1 MSNLSFQLRGPQAAR
16 LGPHYQRPLGEILVD
31 IGVLT
36 REQQLRA
43 LTIQSQCAAPFH
55 QVLLAEGLATQTEI
69 LHAQAAKW
77 EAIHLSAEQNP
88 PDISVTTLLDPAF
101 CLEHGVLP
109 WLKLGG
115 TLVIATSRPD
125 CFEDMR
131 SHLPDAFGP
140 VVMGLATEE
149 DIHTAIAS
157 AHAETLTQR
166 AETTVEHEESCRGL
180 HVIANRRQ
188 MLLAACA
195 ALLLGGL
202 VLMAPGVFYGLAAG
216 WAALTLIAVALM
228 KGAACVARL
237 MGPVM
242 PQKPAAPPPQALPR
256 ISILVPLYDET
267 SIAQTLVQRLRR
279 LTYPKSKLDIVLV
292 LEEADQQTHETLA
305 KTELP
310 PWIRTITVPGGS
322 LTTKPRAMN
331 YALGFCD
338 GEIVGIYDAEDNP
351 APDQLESV
359 AARFATAPPEVA
371 CLQGILD
378 FYNPRANWLA
388 RCFAVEYASWFRII
402 LPGLARLGFAIPLGG
417 TTVFFRREVLEK
429 LGGWDAHNV
438 TEDADLGMRLARR
451 GYRTEMVDTVTLEE
465 ANCRWWPWVR
475 QRSRWLKGYMCTYR
489 VHMRRP
495 ARLWRDLGPKRFIG
509 FQVFFLGALSQF
521 VLAPVLWSFWLV
533 VFGFPHPLSGWLSP
547 GAMGALTALFLLTE
561 ILGLIIGATAVASPR
576 HRHLMP
582 WVPTLMFYFPLGSV
596 AAYKAL
602 LELLRKP
609 FFWDK
614 TEHGHALGSATME
627 HEH

>member
-16 LGPHYQRPLGEILVD
+16 LGPHFQRSLGEILVD
-31 IGVLT
+31 MGVLT

-43 LTIQSQCAAPFH
+43 LTIQSQCAAPLH
-55 QVLLAEGLATQTEI
+55 QVLLAEGLASQDQI
-69 LHAQAAKW
+69 LQAQAAKW
-77 EAIHLSAEQNP
+77 AAIHLLAEQTP
-88 PDISVTTLLDPAF
+88 PDPGVTSLLDPGF
-101 CLEHGVLP
+101 CLEHGILP

-125 CFEDMR
+125 LFEGMR
-131 SHLPDAFGP
+131 KHLPEAFGP
-140 VVMGLATEE
+140 VVMGLATED
-149 DIHTAIAS
+149 DIHAAIAA
-157 AHAETLTQR
+157 AHVETLTHR
-166 AETTVEHEESCRGL
+166 AETTVDDDESCRGL

-188 MLLAACA
+188 MLWAACA
-195 ALLLGGL
+195 AGLLAGL
-202 VLMAPGVFYGLAAG
+202 ILLAPGLFYALAAG
-216 WAALTLIAVALM
+216 WAAMTLIAVALM

-242 PQKPAAPPPQALPR
+242 PEKPSIPVPQALPR
-256 ISILVPLYDET
+256 MSILVPLFDET
-267 SIAQTLVQRLRR
+267 SIAQTLVQRLQR

-292 LEEADQQTHETLA
+292 LEEADDQTHHTLEN
-305 KTELP
+305 TRLP
-310 PWIRTITVPGGS
+310 PWIRTITVPTGS

-351 APDQLESV
+351 APDQLETV
-359 AARFATAPPEVA
+359 AARFAEAPPDVA
-371 CLQGILD
+371 CLQGVLD

-388 RCFAVEYASWFRII
+388 RCFAIEYASWFRII

-417 TTVFFRREVLEK
+417 TTVFFRRAVLEH

-495 ARLWRDLGPKRFIG
+495 DRLWRDLG
-509 FQVFFLGALSQF
+509 FQTLHRVSDLLSWRAEPVCPGPGSVVF
-521 VLAPVLWSFWLV
+521 LAGGFWLSASNV
-533 VFGFPHPLSGWLSP
+533 RGAVAQSP
-547 GAMGALTALFLLTE
+547 DRAHRAFLLTE
-561 ILGLIIGATAVASPR
+561 ALGLVIGATAVASPR
-576 HRHLMP
+576 HRHLIP
-582 WVPTLMFYFPLGSV
+582 WLPTLMFYFPLGSV

-614 TEHGHALGSATME
+614 TEHGHALGSATLE
-627 HEH
+627 HGQ